1 MPGRPFLLLIAGAAI
16 LALVAGLILA
26 GVVPTSSAL
35 QTLAPWVGFGG
46 ALLLFILA
54 IRSRRT

>member
-1 MPGRPFLLLIAGAAI
+1 MPGRPFLLIAGAVV
-16 LALVAGLILA
+16 LALVAGLVLA
-26 GVVPTSSAL
+26 GVVPVSADVHS
-35 QTLAPWVGFGG
+35 LAPWIGFGG

>member
-1 MPGRPFLLLIAGAAI
+1 MPGRPFLLLIAGAVV
-16 LALVAGLILA
+16 LALVAGLVLA

-35 QTLAPWVGFGG
+35 QALAPWVGFGG

>member
-1 MPGRPFLLLIAGAAI
+1 MPGRPFLLLTVGAAI

-35 QTLAPWVGFGG
+35 QALAPWVGFGG